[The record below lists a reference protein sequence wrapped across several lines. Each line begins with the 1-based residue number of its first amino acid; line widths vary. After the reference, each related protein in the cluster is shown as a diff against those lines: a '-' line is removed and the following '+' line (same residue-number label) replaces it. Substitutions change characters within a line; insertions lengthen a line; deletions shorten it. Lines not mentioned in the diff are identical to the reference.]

1 MNVRARLQQSFAVWI
16 VLTAALAAAAA
27 GAPVVAAVGMA
38 GAIAMAAWRWPD
50 LAPEMAA
57 FAVLAIRPSLDIFSE
72 RRFGLSEFAPNPAMV
87 FGLAILLVASVIALR
102 RARDG
107 RFLWPNQALL
117 RPHLWLLGA
126 YGIGFVSGG
135 ALYGLA
141 GAATGLRELVRVA
154 SVVAAFL
161 TILWWVEADAG
172 RYQRGWA
179 YLIAGMLVPV
189 AVAAWQ
195 WATRYGS
202 PETEGLNRLQGT
214 FSHSNS
220 LGQYLAPFILFAVG
234 GVPTSRGAQRFSR
247 IGYAL
252 GLTVLLALT
261 YSRTAVFVLATG
273 LAVLPFLHARRF
285 GWRGIV
291 RGLVVVAVMVGLS
304 WWLAGGVIR
313 ERFINLSLGSAA
325 WEAARSGASENSFT
339 WRLINWAG
347 LVSLG
352 LHHPLTG
359 HGAGM
364 TMVLNPLVSAA
375 NALPFNAHNDF
386 VRFFFEGGVLGLAC
400 YVMYGL
406 LFCGWVLGR
415 ARVTSVERAASAYAV
430 AAAWIAMFFLTAGT
444 PEVSLQT
451 AILYELYGMA
461 ALLNAPQLAKRDA
474 SSLGGEFQL
483 SGSQPPS

>member
-1 MNVRARLQQSFAVWI
+1 MSGPHRDLLSTPAASRDSRGAYRPTSSASLARRSSSFCETSLKRLLWRGAAVTDRDRHAPRMNVRARLQQSFAVWI

-50 LAPEMAA
+50 LALEMAA

-135 ALYGLA
+135 AVYGLA

-220 LGQYLAPFILFAVG
+220 LGQYLAPFIL
-234 GVPTSRGAQRFSR
+234 
-247 IGYAL
+247 
-252 GLTVLLALT
+252 
-261 YSRTAVFVLATG
+261 
-273 LAVLPFLHARRF
+273 
-285 GWRGIV
+285 
-291 RGLVVVAVMVGLS
+291 
-304 WWLAGGVIR
+304 
-313 ERFINLSLGSAA
+313 
-325 WEAARSGASENSFT
+325 
-339 WRLINWAG
+339 
-347 LVSLG
+347 
-352 LHHPLTG
+352 
-359 HGAGM
+359 
-364 TMVLNPLVSAA
+364 
-375 NALPFNAHNDF
+375 
-386 VRFFFEGGVLGLAC
+386 
-400 YVMYGL
+400 
-406 LFCGWVLGR
+406 
-415 ARVTSVERAASAYAV
+415 
-430 AAAWIAMFFLTAGT
+430 
-444 PEVSLQT
+444 
-451 AILYELYGMA
+451 
-461 ALLNAPQLAKRDA
+461 
-474 SSLGGEFQL
+474 
-483 SGSQPPS
+483 